1 MARTVT
7 AGLDGSRES
16 VAAAQWAAHEALRR
30 GLPLRLVHV
39 WEWEPTTRTP
49 LVGPETQRH
58 WAERIPREAAEEL
71 RVRYPELEITTE
83 QLAGQ
88 PAAVL
93 PVAAEEAELLVLG
106 SRGLSGVA
114 GFLVGSV
121 AQAVVATAG
130 RPVILVR
137 AGEMEEDEHR
147 PDVDGLPSA
156 TTPYRDVVLGLDT
169 DRPSDELI
177 EFAFDAATRRA
188 AVLRVI
194 HGWSLPP
201 VYGYG
206 YEPGAMDPRLS
217 QDLATDEAS
226 ALTETLRAW
235 REKFPGVEVTEHAVI
250 GQAARHLIEAA
261 SDASLVVVGRR
272 AHRSPIG
279 THIGPVTHAVLH
291 HSPAPVAVVP
301 HG

>member
-7 AGLDGSRES
+7 VGLDGSRES
-16 VAAAQWAAHEALRR
+16 VAAAQWAAHEAQRR

-58 WAERIPREAAEEL
+58 WAERIPRETADEL
-71 RVRYPELEITTE
+71 RVLFPELEITSE

-93 PVAAEEAELLVLG
+93 PVAAEEAELLVMG

-121 AQAVVATAG
+121 AQAVVATAE
-130 RPVILVR
+130 RPVVLVR

-147 PDVDGLPSA
+147 PGADGSPSE

-169 DRPSDELI
+169 GRPSEALI
-177 EFAFDAATRRA
+177 EFAFDAAARRA
-188 AVLRVI
+188 AGLRVI
-194 HGWSLPP
+194 HGWNLPP
-201 VYGYG
+201 VYGYN
-206 YEPGAMDPRLS
+206 PGVMDPRLS
-217 QDLATDEAS
+217 
-226 ALTETLRAW
+226 ETLRAW

-272 AHRSPIG
+272 ARRSSIG

-301 HG
+301 HD

>member
-16 VAAAQWAAHEALRR
+16 VAAAHWAAHEALRR

-58 WAERIPREAAEEL
+58 WAERIPREAADEL
-71 RVRYPELEITTE
+71 RVRFPQLKITSE

-93 PVAAEEAELLVLG
+93 PLAAEEAELLVLG

-121 AQAVVATAG
+121 AQATVATAE
-130 RPVILVR
+130 RPVVLVR
-137 AGEMEEDEHR
+137 AGEIEEDEHR
-147 PDVDGLPSA
+147 PGADGLPSA

-169 DRPSDELI
+169 DRPSDALI
-177 EFAFDAATRRA
+177 EFAFDAAARRA
-188 AVLRVI
+188 AALRVI

-201 VYGYG
+201 VYGHS
-206 YEPGAMDPRLS
+206 PGVMDPGLS
-217 QDLATDEAS
+217 EELADDEAS
-226 ALTETLRAW
+226 ALTRTLRAW
-235 REKFPGVEVTEHAVI
+235 REKFPGVEVTEHSVI

-261 SDASLVVVGRR
+261 RDASLVVVGRR
-272 AHRSPIG
+272 AHRSPLG
-279 THIGPVTHAVLH
+279 AHIGPVTHGVLH

-301 HG
+301 HD

>member
-7 AGLDGSRES
+7 VGLDGSRES

-30 GLPLRLVHV
+30 RLPLRLVHV

-58 WAERIPREAAEEL
+58 WAERIPRETADEL
-71 RVRYPELEITTE
+71 RVLFPELEITSE

-93 PVAAEEAELLVLG
+93 SVAAEEAELLVMG

-121 AQAVVATAG
+121 AQAVVATAE
-130 RPVILVR
+130 RPVVLVR

-147 PDVDGLPSA
+147 PDADGSPSE

-169 DRPSDELI
+169 DRPSEALI
-177 EFAFDAATRRA
+177 EFAFDAAARRA
-188 AVLRVI
+188 AALRVI

-201 VYGYG
+201 AYGYA
-206 YEPGAMDPRLS
+206 PGAMDPTLS
-217 QDLATDEAS
+217 EDLATDEAS
-226 ALTETLRAW
+226 TLTETLRAW
-235 REKFPGVEVTEHAVI
+235 REKFPGVEVSEHAVI

-272 AHRSPIG
+272 ARRLSIG

-301 HG
+301 HD